1 MRTWLRPT
9 LALVALLALL
19 LGAAACSSD
28 DGDDESSDTT
38 AEATDET
45 QGSQSDGDSDDDDEG
60 SDDDGGG
67 GDSSSTVD
75 ESCLTD
81 DAEASTASALREYV
95 NCVLTDEPLVG
106 ASTSGSPDQPDQS
119 VELSTFEGGD
129 VPVEICEVASPL
141 VFDELALTDA
151 EITVL
156 LLDDAGS
163 GDTAVERVGAD
174 GECTPA

>member
-9 LALVALLALL
+9 LALAAVLALL

-45 QGSQSDGDSDDDDEG
+45 QGDDDDEG
-60 SDDDGGG
+60 SGDEGSG
-67 GDSSSTVD
+67 GDASLD

>member
-1 MRTWLRPT
+1 MRIWLRPT
-9 LALVALLALL
+9 LALAAVLALL

-38 AEATDET
+38 TEATDDT
-45 QGSQSDGDSDDDDEG
+45 QGTESDDDEG
-60 SDDDGGG
+60 SDDEGSA
-67 GDSSSTVD
+67 GDASLD

-81 DAEASTASALREYV
+81 DADASTASALREYV

-106 ASTSGSPDQPDQS
+106 ASTSGTPDQQDQS

-129 VPVEICEVASPL
+129 VPLEVCEVASPL
-141 VFDELALTDA
+141 IFDELGLTDA
-151 EITVL
+151 EVTVL

-163 GDTAVERVGAD
+163 GDRAVERVGAD
-174 GECTPA
+174 GECTPV